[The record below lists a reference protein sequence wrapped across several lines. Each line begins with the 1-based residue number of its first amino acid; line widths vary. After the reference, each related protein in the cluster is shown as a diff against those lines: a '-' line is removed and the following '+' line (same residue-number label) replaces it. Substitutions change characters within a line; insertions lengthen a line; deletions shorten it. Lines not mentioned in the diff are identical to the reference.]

1 MKKIYFSAIAL
12 IAGVSS
18 LSAQI
23 QQQPIKFG
31 ELNTTPKAVKQ
42 SPKDVN
48 KALGIVIYE
57 NDFDNPGDWVIDND
71 GQAGGAFGWT
81 IDAVSDGWYS
91 ATGIT
96 STSGGNYAELSNG
109 NAQMG
114 TQALDVTYTLTL
126 ANPIDIPNLPLNTG
140 SSDQVSLQY
149 EQFGALFN
157 DQQTVEISV
166 DGGSNWQVVRDNR
179 DHHGV
184 LSQSGGSAYPNPELV
199 SINLAPYVTGN
210 ASNFLL
216 RFVWTTAFPQF
227 STNPGVWITYGWYID
242 DVKLVTNPDNDL
254 ETSNAYWGRLGL
266 NYYQI
271 PNTQL
276 AALDF
281 AVDATN
287 NGINPQTNAQLNVD
301 ITGAAT
307 GSASS
312 AGLTVAPNTT
322 ETLAIVG
329 GFTPTVNGTYNIAWD
344 ISQNEVDDVPANNVL
359 TGDAFQVVDYIW
371 ARDKGNTP
379 TGTFNNQGIGFK
391 LGNLFDVVNDQ
402 MVYSVQTRLSNT
414 STIGAE
420 FQAKIYWLP
429 STAATLDDMVEIGF
443 SDFIQVAAGNVNQ
456 IIDID
461 LLAPVTLGADSTI
474 FVAIESA
481 GDAGA
486 TNGVVIS
493 TSGTA
498 LEQTVFMYDDQDV
511 EWYYTTGTPII
522 RLNFEENGVG
532 LDENAS
538 QIGLNVYPN
547 PVKDEVNIAFN
558 LNDASNAEV
567 KVIDITGK
575 QVASQSSAN
584 AVAGAQK
591 FTINTT
597 NLASGVYTV
606 VVEHNNGTNTTKFI
620 KK

>member
-1 MKKIYFSAIAL
+1 MKKIYFSALAI
-12 IAGVSS
+12 IAGLSS
-18 LSAQI
+18 VSAQI
-23 QQQPIKFG
+23 QQQPMKFG
-31 ELNTTPKAVKQ
+31 ELVTNPKAVKQ
-42 SPKDVN
+42 SPKDVS

-57 NDFDNPGDWVIDND
+57 NDFDNAGDWVIDND

-81 IDAVSDGWYS
+81 IDATSDGWYS
-91 ATGIT
+91 AGGIN
-96 STSGGNYAELSNG
+96 STSGGSYAEVSNG

-126 ANPIDIPNLPLNTG
+126 ANSIDIVNLPLNTG
-140 SSDQVSLQY
+140 NSDQVSLQY
-149 EQFGALFN
+149 EQYGALFN

-166 DGGSNWQVVRDNR
+166 DGGANWQVVRDNR

-184 LSQSGGSAYPNPELV
+184 LSASGGSAYPNPELV
-199 SINLAPYVTGN
+199 TINLAPYVTGN
-210 ASNFLL
+210 ASDFQL
-216 RFVWTTAFPQF
+216 RFVWTTAFPA
-227 STNPGVWITYGWYID
+227 SATNPNVWITYGWYID
-242 DVKLVTNPDNDL
+242 DIKLVTNPDNDL

-281 AVDATN
+281 AVDVTN

-301 ITGAAT
+301 ITGAGTA
-307 GSASS
+307 SASS
-312 AGLTVAPNTT
+312 TGLTVAPNTT
-322 ETLAIVG
+322 EALEIVG

-344 ISQNEVDDVPANNVL
+344 VTQTEVDDVPSNDVIQ
-359 TGDAFQVVDYIW
+359 GDAFQVVDYIW

-379 TGTFNNQGIGFK
+379 TGTFNNQGIGYK
-391 LGNLFDVVNDQ
+391 LGNLFDMVNDQ
-402 MVYSVQTRLSNT
+402 TVYSVQTRLSNT
-414 STIGAE
+414 STMGAE

-443 SDFIQVAAGNVNQ
+443 SDFIQVSASNVNQ
-456 IIDID
+456 IINID

-486 TNGVVIS
+486 TNGVVVS

-498 LEQTVFMYDDQDV
+498 LPQTVFLYDDQDV
-511 EWYYTTGTPII
+511 DWFYTTGTPII
-522 RLNFEENGVG
+522 RLNFQENGVG
-532 LDENAS
+532 IEENEN
-538 QIGLNVYPN
+538 QIGLHVYPN
-547 PVKDEVNIAFN
+547 PAQDAVNVSFN
-558 LNDASNAEV
+558 LADAANAVV
-567 KVIDITGK
+567 KVIDVAGK
-575 QVASQSSAN
+575 EVASQASAN
-584 AVAGAQK
+584 SVSGAQN
-591 FTINTT
+591 FTINT
-597 NLASGVYTV
+597 NNFAAGVYTV